1 MAMVSC
7 TPKVP
12 SRYIQPDDMEEL
24 LYDLHI
30 SMAMANEAAHK
41 EGDLGYQ
48 QNLYFAAVLEKH
60 GVTKADFDSSL
71 IYYYSRADRFSDI
84 YKRVVERL
92 SNEAMELGASE
103 GEINRYANL
112 NANGDTTNIWTGD
125 LSTILVPYAPF
136 NLYTFEQKA
145 DTSFRKGDSFMFI
158 INTEYIFQSGSRNA
172 QACITVRY
180 ENDTIVSRT
189 SSLSSSGISQIRVP
203 ENGDLKAKDIRGYIY
218 LTPEK
223 EPTTVL
229 KLMSVKGLQLIKFR
243 KQSKTG
249 ETKTEQA
256 NTGQI
261 KSEQVK
267 AEPVEQLKTDGQ
279 VKAEPLKLEEVKT
292 EQLKIE
298 DNESENPTGSNELPR
313 VRRVGSL
320 PDVHGPVPKPRRNG
334 L

>member
-7 TPKVP
+7 KPTVP
-12 SRYIQPDDMEEL
+12 SRYIQPDEMEDL

-30 SMAMANEAAHK
+30 AQAMANEAGHK
-41 EGDLGYQ
+41 DGKAGYQ

-60 GVTKADFDSSL
+60 GVTKAEFDSSL
-71 IYYYSRADRFSDI
+71 TYYYIRADRFNDM

-92 SNEAMELGASE
+92 SNEAMALGASE
-103 GEINRYANL
+103 SELNRYANL

-125 LSTILVPYAPF
+125 LSAILVPYAPF
-136 NLYTFEQKA
+136 NLFTFEQKA

-203 ENGDLKAKDIRGYIY
+203 ENGDLKATDIRGYVY
-218 LTPEK
+218 MTPEK
-223 EPTTVL
+223 EPTTTL
-229 KLMSVKGLQLIKFR
+229 KLLSVKDLQLIKFR
-243 KQSKTG
+243 KKQQP
-249 ETKTEQA
+249 KTESTKA
-256 NTGQI
+256 D
-261 KSEQVK
+261 SVK
-267 AEPVEQLKTDGQ
+267 AVSNTTKNEIIEIQ
-279 VKAEPLKLEEVKT
+279 
-292 EQLKIE
+292 KIE
-298 DNESENPTGSNELPR
+298 NNELENPSGPDELSR
-313 VRRVGSL
+313 VRRVGRL
-320 PDVHGPVPKPRRNG
+320 PDVHGPVPEPHRNG